1 MIAMLLAAGRGER
14 MRPNTDTAPKALVEV
29 GGVSLLERHLTK
41 LQVAGVSTVVIN
53 LGWLGEKIVE
63 RIGSGRAYGLNVVYS
78 PEYDKVLETG
88 GGILRALPLLG
99 SDPFW
104 VVNADVY
111 SDYRVEA
118 NTIANDCLAH
128 LVMVPTPA
136 HKSNGDFDLVAG
148 KIRNA
153 ERPSLT
159 FSGMGCYRA
168 EFFAGPEEGR
178 FSLAPLLRRAA
189 DAGRLS
195 GSRFDGAWHDVGT
208 PERLEELNRELAIQR
223 APAS

>member
-1 MIAMLLAAGRGER
+1 MIAMVLAAGRGER
-14 MRPNTDTAPKALVEV
+14 TRPITDTVPKALLEV
-29 GGVSLLERHLTK
+29 GGVSLVERHLAM
-41 LQVAGVSTVVIN
+41 LQGAGVSTVVIN

-78 PEYDKVLETG
+78 PEYENVLETG

-104 VVNADVY
+104 VVNGDVY
-111 SDYRVEA
+111 SDFQIDA
-118 NTIANDCLAH
+118 NPIADDCLAH
-128 LVMVPTPA
+128 LVMVPTPV
-136 HKSNGDFDLVAG
+136 HKSIGDFDLVAG

-153 ERPSLT
+153 EHPSLT

-168 EFFAGPEEGR
+168 EFFSGLEAGR
-178 FSLAPLLRRAA
+178 FPLAPLLRRAA

-208 PERLEELNRELAIQR
+208 PERLDELNRELAIQR